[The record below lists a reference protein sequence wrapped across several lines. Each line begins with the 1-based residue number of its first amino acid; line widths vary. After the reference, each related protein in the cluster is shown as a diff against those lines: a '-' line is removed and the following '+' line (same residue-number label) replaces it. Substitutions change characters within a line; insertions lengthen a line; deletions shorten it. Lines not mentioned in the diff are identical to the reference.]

1 MSEYR
6 LFIILFVCIFPAII
20 QAQSLEATET
30 QALLEVNVSS
40 MEGKARAGE
49 IILLEGKKTKK
60 IFKGITDA
68 KGKFKL
74 LIPEGDTYQVQYKTF
89 SGDVKY
95 DEIAIPNEAGSYT
108 YQFTIRYNPAKTFTL
123 KDVFF
128 DTGKAS
134 LRPES
139 YKTLNEF
146 VELMK
151 AKPALIV
158 EISGHTDNVGS
169 PESNLTLSLQRANAV
184 KNYLISKGISANRIE
199 TKGYGDTQ
207 AIDTNT
213 TEEGRQKNRRTEVRI
228 IKE

>member
-1 MSEYR
+1 MSAYR
-6 LFIILFVCIFPAII
+6 FIFSFIFLLISLSL
-20 QAQSLEATET
+20 QAQTLEATET
-30 QALLEVNVSS
+30 QALLEVSVSS

-49 IILLEGKKTKK
+49 IILLEGKKTMK

-74 LIPEGDTYQVQYKTF
+74 LIPEGDTYQIQYKTF
-89 SGDVKY
+89 SGAVKY

-108 YQFTIRYNPAKTFTL
+108 YQFNIRYNPAKTYTL

-134 LRPES
+134 LRSES

-169 PESNLTLSLQRANAV
+169 PESNLTLSLQRANSV
-184 KNYLISKGISANRIE
+184 KNYLISKGIAANRIE

-207 AIDTNT
+207 PVAPNT
-213 TEEGRQKNRRTEVRI
+213 DAEGRQENRRTEVRI

>member
-6 LFIILFVCIFPAII
+6 LFIIIFVCIFPAII

-30 QALLEVNVSS
+30 QALLEVSVSS

-49 IILLEGKKTKK
+49 IILLKGKRTKK
-60 IFKGITDA
+60 IFKGITDT
-68 KGKFKL
+68 KGKFAL
-74 LIPEGDTYQVQYKTF
+74 LIPEGDTYQIQYKTF
-89 SGDVKY
+89 SGDIKY
-95 DEIAIPNEAGSYT
+95 DEIAIPNEAGRYT
-108 YQFTIRYNPAKTFTL
+108 YQFNISYNPAKTFTL

-128 DTGKAS
+128 DTGKS
-134 LRPES
+134 TLRPES
-139 YKTLNEF
+139 YKALNEF

-151 AKPALIV
+151 AKPSLIV
-158 EISGHTDNVGS
+158 EIGGHTDNVGS
-169 PESNLTLSLQRANAV
+169 SESNQNLSLQRANAV